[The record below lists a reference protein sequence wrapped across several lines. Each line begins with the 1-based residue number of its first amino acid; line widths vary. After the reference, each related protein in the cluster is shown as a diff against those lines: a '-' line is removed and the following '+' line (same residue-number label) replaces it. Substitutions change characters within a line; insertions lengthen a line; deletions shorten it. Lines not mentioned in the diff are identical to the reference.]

1 MIKTNYD
8 YLKSLSLE
16 EMADRNIQYVTS
28 VDIDYDYDE
37 NSYEVLR
44 GGYVTSDGER
54 FMDYEDALEHEINWL
69 KSPYTSGNSE
79 KE

>member
-16 EMADRNIQYVTS
+16 EMADRNVQYVTS
-28 VDIDYDYDE
+28 IDIDYDYDE

-44 GGYVTSDGER
+44 GDYVTSDGET
-54 FMDYEDALEHEINWL
+54 FMYYKDALEHEINWL
-69 KSPYTSGNSE
+69 KSPYISGSSE

>member
-28 VDIDYDYDE
+28 IDIDYDYDE

-44 GGYVTSDGER
+44 GDYVTSDGEG
-54 FMDYEDALEHEINWL
+54 ALEHEINWL
-69 KSPYTSGNSE
+69 KSPYISGSSE

>member
-28 VDIDYDYDE
+28 IDIDYDYDE

-44 GGYVTSDGER
+44 GDYVTSDGET

-69 KSPYTSGNSE
+69 KNPYISGSSE